1 MMKTAVT
8 SYVNA
13 PLGKLCLQREH
24 ECTKGDMVNLRKF
37 HLCTTFLNYIFL
49 KLLKVF
55 FAIENIIGTH
65 FSLIY
70 VCKEG
75 A

>member
-13 PLGKLCLQREH
+13 PQ
-24 ECTKGDMVNLRKF
+24 VNYVCKESMKF
-37 HLCTTFLNYIFL
+37 HLYTTFLNYIFL